1 MKIRSLKFEGHPA
14 LGDIYL
20 DFVDPESNDA
30 FSTVVL
36 AGENGC
42 GKTQILQEIY
52 SVFGEINTEGRD
64 VGTIHIELQ
73 IDPSTL
79 SEIRKKLNANTLT
92 IKDGKFY
99 IRYQR
104 VGGHHWSNVSFKF
117 IDDNGNSITR
127 GASDYILPFEE
138 RRPFRAFF
146 SEAFVAFSSRAP
158 DAVRATELD
167 QGVAGRRG
175 GEELASQISQL
186 LVDIR
191 ASDNEDLAV
200 WTENNPGLSADS
212 SLVGKRISRF
222 KEAIAYMFP
231 RKRLRTV
238 KPVSGALQIQFEE
251 LGRITSLNQLSTGEK
266 QIVFRGGFVLRDLA
280 NIQGGILL
288 VDEPELSLH
297 PDWQARILGFYQRLL
312 PNNMQISTQ
321 LIVATHSPF
330 VVHEQLNS
338 KTIILSRNNQT
349 GSIQVEAEP
358 SYPATGQSRM
368 IKALNVDALIS
379 KTEQEIVVLVE
390 GVTDQKIIQIAW
402 KKLYPNEIRFFD
414 IRPALGA
421 GALRATLSDDQAF
434 IKNPGKKIVGI
445 FDFDI
450 AYDSWNQVWNKN
462 SAMAQDDAALCLLKK
477 HLSKNGWAMLLP
489 VPDFR
494 QERASKTLG
503 SMSVLTIE
511 LLFQDADHISGMIE
525 YCPLPAANAFKPKM
539 RDGMKAQFVVH
550 VENLPQAS
558 FDAFRPIFD
567 RLRELI

>member
-14 LGDIYL
+14 LGDLYL
-20 DFVDPESNDA
+20 DFVDPGSDAA

-52 SVFGEINTEGRD
+52 SIFGEINTEGRD
-64 VGTIHIELQ
+64 VGIIHIELQ

-79 SEIRKKLNANTLT
+79 TEIRQKLKASTLT
-92 IKDGKFY
+92 VKDGKFY

-104 VGGHHWSNVSFKF
+104 VGANHWGNVSFRF
-117 IDDNGNSITR
+117 INDDGNSITR

-146 SEAFVAFSSRAP
+146 SEAFVAFSSKVP

-175 GEELASQISQL
+175 GEDLASQISQL

-191 ASDNEDLAV
+191 SSDNEDLAV
-200 WTENNPGLSADS
+200 WTESNPGLSADP
-212 SLVGKRISRF
+212 SLIGRRISRF

-251 LGRITSLNQLSTGEK
+251 LGRITSINQLSTGEK

-312 PNNMQISTQ
+312 PNTTQISTQ

-330 VVHEQLNS
+330 IVHEQLNT
-338 KTIILSRNNQT
+338 KTIILSRNSQT
-349 GSIQVEAEP
+349 GSVQVEIEP
-358 SYPATGQSRM
+358 SYPTTGQSRV

-379 KTEQEIVVLVE
+379 KTEHDIVVLTE
-390 GVTDQKIIQIAW
+390 GVTDQTIIQIAW
-402 KKLYPNEIRFFD
+402 KKLYPSESQFFD
-414 IRPALGA
+414 LRPALSA
-421 GALRATLSDDQAF
+421 NAIRVTLNDDQVF
-434 IKNPGKKIVGI
+434 IKNPAKKIVGI
-445 FDFDI
+445 FDFDV
-450 AYDSWNQVWNKN
+450 AYDSWNGVWHRNCT
-462 SAMAQDDAALCLLKK
+462 MAQGDAALCLLKK
-477 HLSKNGWAMLLP
+477 HPSNNGWAMLLP
-489 VPDFR
+489 VPSFR
-494 QERASKTLG
+494 QERASATLG

-511 LLFQDADHISGMIE
+511 LLFQDADHISGMID
-525 YCPLPAANAFKPKM
+525 YIPLPAANAFKPKM
-539 RDGMKAQFVVH
+539 KDSMKTQFAVH
-550 VENLPQAS
+550 VATLPQSS
-558 FDAFRPIFD
+558 FEAFRPIFD
-567 RLRELI
+567 RLREI